1 MPSDDQ
7 PRCHA
12 GLLGTLGSLPA
23 SLWDRSARPLLDR
36 LADLRTDSSG
46 ATAIMAAAL
55 MPLLATGMG
64 LGAETGYHYMVQRRL
79 QHATDL
85 AAHAGAVRLRAGD
98 GQEQIQAAALHVA
111 TQSGF
116 EAADGMIAIST
127 PPTTGPSTGSAS
139 AVEVVLT
146 KTQIR
151 YFSAIF
157 VDEPV
162 QLRARAVAA
171 VLPSSSKACVL
182 ALSPTIPRAIT
193 VSGSTRVSLD
203 NCDVASNS
211 NASDAFYM
219 ANAMAELTVGC
230 VHAVG
235 EAVTSSGL
243 SLRSCEAPNEFAPV
257 VRDPYAD
264 VPEPRVEGSCLSEQM
279 KSGTVFTPN
288 FTHSS
293 GVRALRICDGLDI
306 KKKVTF
312 EPGLYIIDGGT
323 LSLNANGTVAVS
335 EAGITANGVTFYLTN
350 GATLRL
356 TGNGSLNLNAP
367 ADGPYAGI
375 LFFASRDQSGTTHEV
390 MGNSGSITQGAIYA
404 PTSAVRFTGNSTTT
418 SGCTQIIGL
427 TVEFTGNSTL
437 SSSCETGNIREIQTN
452 VSVRI
457 VE

>member
-1 MPSDDQ
+1 MSLRSPSNDRA
-7 PRCHA
+7 PV
-12 GLLGTLGSLPA
+12 LGAFRPFLPV
-23 SLWDRSARPLLDR
+23 LHRPVR
-36 LADLRTDSSG
+36 RIFHELAKLRRDSSG
-46 ATAIMAAAL
+46 AVAIMAAAL
-55 MPLLATGMG
+55 MPFLATGMG
-64 LGAETGYHYMVQRRL
+64 LGAETGYHYLAQRQL
-79 QHATDL
+79 QHAVDL

-98 GQEQIQAAALHVA
+98 SQERIHAAALHVA

-116 EAADGMIAIST
+116 EAAIGTIAVNT
-127 PPTTGPSTGSAS
+127 PPTAGPNIGSTSN
-139 AVEVVLT
+139 VEVVLT
-146 KTQIR
+146 RTQVR
-151 YFSAIF
+151 YFSTIF

-182 ALSPTIPRAIT
+182 ALSPTGARAIT
-193 VSGSTRVSLD
+193 VSGSTQVSLD

-211 NASDAFYM
+211 NATDAFYM

-230 VHAVG
+230 VHTVG
-235 EAVTSSGL
+235 EAVTSTGL
-243 SLRSCEAPNEFAPV
+243 SLLACPEPNELAPV

-264 VPEPRVEGSCLSEQM
+264 VPEPQVEGSCITEAE
-279 KSGTVFTPN
+279 KSATLFQPN

-293 GVRALRICDGLDI
+293 GVQALRICGGLDI

-312 EPGLYIIDGGT
+312 GSGLYIIDGGT
-323 LSLNANGTVAVS
+323 LSLNANGTVSVS
-335 EAGITANGVTFYLTN
+335 DAGITADGVTFYLTN

-367 ADGPYAGI
+367 ATGPYAGI
-375 LFFASRDQSGTTHEV
+375 LFFASRSQTGVTHEV
-390 MGNSGSITQGAIYA
+390 LGNSGSITQGAIYA

-437 SSSCETGNIREIQTN
+437 RSSCETGNIREIETN